1 MLEFLSFNFLIKKAF
16 VFGVHLVINYN
27 RYLSSIEQKISLIIL
42 HTELVFFTKCLFFLA
57 E

>member
-42 HTELVFFTKCLFFLA
+42 HTELVFLLNVYFF
-57 E
+57 